1 MDYIAVKNK
10 IQQTDILFVDG
21 PIIDNRNSL
30 IDLVQT
36 WLRDMG
42 CKDENVL
49 HEAGIDVKNCY
60 TLHYTHT
67 ETNRNNHSV
76 TIDVYPD
83 NNYVI
88 KYTTVITKL
97 TYKLR

>member
-1 MDYIAVKNK
+1 MDYIAVKNNIK
-10 IQQTDILFVDG
+10 QTDILYVDG
-21 PIIDNRNSL
+21 PLIGDRSSL

-49 HEAGIDVKNCY
+49 HETGIDVKNCY

-67 ETNRNNHSV
+67 ETNRDIHSV
-76 TIDVYPD
+76 TIDVFPD
-83 NNYVI
+83 NNYII
-88 KYTTVITKL
+88 KYTKSVAKL
-97 TYKLR
+97 TYTPR

>member
-10 IQQTDILFVDG
+10 IQQIDMLFVDG
-21 PIIDNRNSL
+21 PLIDNRNSL

-42 CKDENVL
+42 CNDENLL
-49 HEAGIDVKNCY
+49 HEVGIDVKNCY

-67 ETNRNNHSV
+67 ETNRNSHSV
-76 TIDVYPD
+76 VIDVYPD

-88 KYTTVITKL
+88 KYTKLVTKL
-97 TYKLR
+97 TYKSR

>member
-21 PIIDNRNSL
+21 PLIDNRNSL

-49 HEAGIDVKNCY
+49 HEAGTDVNNCY

-76 TIDVYPD
+76 TIDVFPN